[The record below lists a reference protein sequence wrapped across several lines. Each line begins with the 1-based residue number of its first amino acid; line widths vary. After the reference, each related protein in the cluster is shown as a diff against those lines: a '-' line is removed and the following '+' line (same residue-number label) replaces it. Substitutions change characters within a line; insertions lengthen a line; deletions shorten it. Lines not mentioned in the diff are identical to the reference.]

1 MSSVLEVSRP
11 TAEPVSLAEA
21 LQFLKQTQLPSTVPP
36 TDPEASLIYNVF
48 IPAARRYIE
57 DMTGLT
63 LASRNFEQYEDGF
76 PFFPY
81 FQSPYAPLFGA
92 AFPFYFGYGPIAS
105 YPYPAIGGLQNQML
119 SPFQKRL
126 LRSPVTAIRGIVFV
140 GTDGKNAGLV
150 QGKDFTV
157 DFASTPG
164 RIAPLPGQRWPVGI
178 VGQNT
183 VKILYTA
190 GYSATETATED
201 ILVGAVWQAL
211 TSAAQNSYILDPNSN
226 VQLQLQANACTG
238 KTEPTWPTALN
249 ATVTD
254 GVQDE
259 IVGGNV
265 PAIWK
270 NLGPIAG
277 PYQTN
282 HAYTAPVVVQDPN
295 GNLQMLAV
303 SSLTSQ
309 ASTPTFATAFGAA
322 TNDNGQAAWQNLGP
336 DESEFATD
344 PSNQLTEY
352 KGDIGIPEQLKAAV
366 LLMLSHLYYNRDAV
380 VAGAA
385 VDVPHGVSSI
395 CAANRVWDFGPIQT

>member
-11 TAEPVSLAEA
+11 SVEPVSLAEA
-21 LQFLKQTQLPSTVPP
+21 IQFLKQVQLPTTTPP

-57 DMTGLT
+57 DLTGLT
-63 LASRNFEQYEDGF
+63 LASRNFEQWEDGF

-126 LRSPVTAIRGIVFV
+126 LRSPVTAVRGIIYV
-140 GTDGKNAGLV
+140 GTDGKTAGLLP
-150 QGKDFTV
+150 GKDFTV
-157 DFASTPG
+157 DYSSQPG
-164 RIAPLPGQRWPVGI
+164 RIAPLPGQRWPAGI
-178 VGQNT
+178 LGQNT
-183 VKILYTA
+183 VKIMFTA

-201 ILVGAVWQAL
+201 ILEGAIWQAL
-211 TSAAQNSYILDPNSN
+211 TSVAQNSYIIDPNGN
-226 VQLQLQANACTG
+226 LQLQIQANACTG
-238 KTEPTWPTALN
+238 KTEPTWPTTIG

-254 GVQDE
+254 GSEDE
-259 IVGGNV
+259 ISGGNV
-265 PAIWK
+265 PAVWK

-277 PYQTN
+277 PYQTS

-295 GNLQMLAV
+295 GNLQNLIIN
-303 SSLTSQ
+303 SLTSQ
-309 ASTPTFATAFGAA
+309 GSTPTFQTAFGAV
-322 TNDNGQAAWQNLGP
+322 TTDNGQAAWQNLGP
-336 DESEFATD
+336 DESEGASD
-344 PSNQLTEY
+344 PANQIPEY
-352 KGDIGIPEQLKAAV
+352 KGDIGIPEQLKSAI

-380 VAGAA
+380 VAGNA
-385 VDVPHGVSSI
+385 VDVPHGVTAI
-395 CAANRVWDFGPIQT
+395 CQANRVWDFGPVSG